1 MRFKKIMIRIQ
12 ELECALKWDCYK
24 LCFNTKLI
32 CLIWDFSNV
41 FLLLFMI
48 DLMDMLLN
56 SWKGEITKP
65 CLSQTLLH
73 QCLISSFFK
82 QSFNSCHLLY
92 GEQY

>member
-1 MRFKKIMIRIQ
+1 MRFKKIIIIMQ

-24 LCFNTKLI
+24 LSFNTKLI
-32 CLIWDFSNV
+32 YLIWDFSNV

-56 SWKGEITKP
+56 SWKGKIIKP

-73 QCLISSFFK
+73 QCLISSFLK
-82 QSFNSCHLLY
+82 QSFNSCHLL
-92 GEQY
+92 